1 MYNNNNKA
9 PLGPPWLTLKIQLE
23 KALLLKVFFFTKK
36 MKWSETL
43 ANYLKAPFYQ
53 SLPFSKM
60 SLGNEKP
67 YLHIN
72 IFACFLL
79 GHALLLLY
87 FALLLRLCHFQ
98 RPWNVVVAIINRW
111 KAVDSADFS
120 PSGFISGKPKKG
132 TKKAF
137 TLNTRDFDFS
147 GKDNKVVVVRK
158 ASTQ

>member
-23 KALLLKVFFFTKK
+23 KALLLKVFFSQKNE
-36 MKWSETL
+36 MIWNS

-53 SLPFSKM
+53 SLPFSKT

-120 PSGFISGKPKKG
+120 PIGFISGKPKKG
-132 TKKAF
+132 RKKAF

-147 GKDNKVVVVRK
+147 GKDNKEVVVRK

>member
-1 MYNNNNKA
+1 MYNNNNKV

-23 KALLLKVFFFTKK
+23 KALLLKVFFHKK
-36 MKWSETL
+36 W
-43 ANYLKAPFYQ
+43 NDLKLCKLFESPF
-53 SLPFSKM
+53 LPKFAFFGM

-120 PSGFISGKPKKG
+120 PIGFISGKPKKG
-132 TKKAF
+132 RKKAF

-147 GKDNKVVVVRK
+147 GKDNKVVVVVRK